1 MVKEEEEKRRK
12 RMRAGERKGEKKRE
26 DSREEN
32 RRARGE
38 DIWRKLRG
46 GEIEL
51 AGIERKGRQR
61 TW

>member
-12 RMRAGERKGEKKRE
+12 RMRAGERKGEEKRE
-26 DSREEN
+26 DSREED

-38 DIWRKLRG
+38 DIWRKF
-46 GEIEL
+46 E
-51 AGIERKGRQR
+51 ERRVRRDREKRE